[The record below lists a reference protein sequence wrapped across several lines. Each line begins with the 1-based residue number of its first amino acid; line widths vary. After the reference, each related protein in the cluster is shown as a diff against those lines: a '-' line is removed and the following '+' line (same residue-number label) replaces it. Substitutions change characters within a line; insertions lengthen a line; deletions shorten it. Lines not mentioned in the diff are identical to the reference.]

1 MPLACDY
8 QQALAIQDADSSVD
22 QSISMGYDSEEAFQF
37 AYTCARHRLGT
48 GNNRLAIEFAQ
59 DAVNAR
65 Y

>member
-8 QQALAIQDADSSVD
+8 QQALAIESADFSVD

-37 AYTCARHRLGT
+37 AYAAARQRLGT
-48 GNNRLAIEFAQ
+48 GNNHLAIEFAQ